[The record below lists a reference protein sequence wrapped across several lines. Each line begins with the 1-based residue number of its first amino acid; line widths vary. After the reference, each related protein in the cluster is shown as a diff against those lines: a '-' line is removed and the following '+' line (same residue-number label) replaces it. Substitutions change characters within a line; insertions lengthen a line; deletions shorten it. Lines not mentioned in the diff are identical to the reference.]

1 MFLKRNR
8 RKKDGETYE
17 YWSLVETVRTAK
29 GPRHRVVV
37 SLGKAP
43 GLDRHT
49 RRGWEDILDMLDG
62 VESRERSEQMELG
75 DDVTD
80 EPPQSSAQWAQ
91 VDVTGISVERVRDFG
106 GVFLALALWPR
117 LGLHTFLDAFVEAGI
132 VNAHF

>member
-8 RKKDGETYE
+8 RKKNGETYE
-17 YWSLVETVRTAK
+17 YWNLVKTVRTAK
-29 GPRHRVVV
+29 GPRHRVIA

-62 VESRERSEQMELG
+62 VKSREHSEQMQLG
-75 DDVTD
+75 DEATN
-80 EPPQSSAQWAQ
+80 ESAESPAQWAQ

-106 GVFLALALWPR
+106 GVFLALALWRR
-117 LGLHTFLDAFVEAGI
+117 LGPHRLFG
-132 VNAHF
+132 